1 MADVEYIL
9 TTEDESRYL
18 KELLRMRLDFSGRLV
33 KKIKYDGQL
42 LLNGRPA
49 KLHEKGRAGDVLA
62 VSYPEEESYF
72 EPENIPV
79 EIIYEDDDLLV
90 VNKPAGLIVH
100 PTKNFQD
107 GTLANALAWHIR
119 ERGDRYKLRFVNRL
133 DMNTSGLVIVAKNSH
148 CQDFLTHQMEKN
160 AIVKNYL
167 AIVHGIAGETGAKG
181 TVDAPIDKD
190 PNHVARRIVTPAGY
204 PSVTHYEVLQV
215 YGSSDADLQGFGPSA
230 HKEQAGSLQG
240 RYAEFAPIQGY
251 SLLKLKLD
259 TGRTHQIRVHMTHI
273 GHPLLGDELYGELY
287 GYGGLPEDMPRQA
300 LHASH
305 LEFTHPVSGEHLSL
319 DAPLPQDMQNWLDRI
334 SIQK

>member
-1 MADVEYIL
+1 MADIKYIL

-42 LLNGRPA
+42 TLNGRPA
-49 KLHEKGRAGDVLA
+49 KLHEKGRAGDTLC

-79 EIIYEDDDLLV
+79 EIVYEDDDMLV

-107 GTLANALAWHIR
+107 GTLANALAWHIK
-119 ERGDRYKLRFVNRL
+119 ERGDKYKLRFVNRL
-133 DMNTSGLVIVAKNSH
+133 DMNTSGLLIVAKNSH
-148 CQDFLTHQMEKN
+148 CQDFLTHEMERN

-167 AIVHGIAGETGAKG
+167 AIVHGTVGEPGTKG

-190 PNHVARRIVTPAGY
+190 PNHVARRMVTPTGY
-204 PSVTHYEVLQV
+204 PSVTHYEVLQTIAP
-215 YGSSDADLQGFGPSA
+215 SDADLQGFGPSEHSA
-230 HKEQAGSLQG
+230 GCNAANGPDTKQAPL
-240 RYAEFAPIQGY
+240 PGY
-251 SLLKLKLD
+251 SLLKLRLD

-287 GYGGLPEDMPRQA
+287 GYGELPPEMPRQA

-305 LEFTHPVSGEHLSL
+305 LEFRHPMSGDLLSF
-319 DAPLPQDMQNWLDRI
+319 DARLPEDMQSWLAER
-334 SIQK
+334 